1 MKASRKFFSVV
12 HLIAMA
18 GASINSDLFYNLD
31 PNLILHSAEKNGYQ
45 VTGELIQLNSY
56 ENRVFEIK
64 LENQNSIIAKYYRPG
79 RWSAETILDEHNFT
93 AELKNE
99 SLEVAEAL
107 KLKNGSTLDQIES
120 INYAFFNKVR
130 GRLVQEFRPDHYK
143 KLGRWIARLHNIG
156 RRKEAVH
163 RGYLGPSEDKKW
175 PLLETLL
182 NRVSPE
188 VSQRYEKAAI
198 EIFETLDDYLQDVPF
213 IRTHGDLHRGNI
225 LEAADQSFVVVD
237 FDDMINGPVIQDFW
251 MLLPSDETEGSIEF
265 ENLVEGYSELSA
277 FPHEQLELIPWLR
290 GYRIINYAI
299 WIMTRWKDPSF
310 PKLFPDFGSYS
321 YWAEETESLEKIL
334 YRV

>member
-1 MKASRKFFSVV
+1 MLNTTVDT
-12 HLIAMA
+12 
-18 GASINSDLFYNLD
+18 DLFYNLD
-31 PNLILHSAEKNGYQ
+31 PNLILLSAERNGYQ

-79 RWSAETILDEHNFT
+79 RWSKETILDEHEFT
-93 AELKNE
+93 AELKRE

-107 KLKNGSTLDQIES
+107 ILKNGSTLDQIEK

-130 GRLVQEFRPDHYK
+130 GRLVQEFRPEHYK

-156 RRKEAVH
+156 RRKDAVH
-163 RGYLGPSEDKKW
+163 RAFLGPSEDNKW
-175 PLLETLL
+175 NSLEQLL
-182 NRVSPE
+182 RMVSPE
-188 VSQRYEKAAI
+188 VRGRYEKAALQ
-198 EIFETLDDYLQDVPF
+198 IFENLDDQLQDVPF

-225 LEAADQSFVVVD
+225 LEAADESFVVVD

-251 MLLPSDETEGSIEF
+251 MLLPSAETSGSIEY
-265 ENLVEGYSELSA
+265 ENLVAGYSELSD
-277 FPHEQLELIPWLR
+277 FPEEQLELIPLLR

-299 WIMTRWKDPSF
+299 WIMNRWKDPSF

-321 YWAEETESLEKIL
+321 YWAEETESLEKVL
-334 YRV
+334 FTS

>member
-1 MKASRKFFSVV
+1 M
-12 HLIAMA
+12 LIDTK
-18 GASINSDLFYNLD
+18 NSDLFYTLD
-31 PNLILHSAEKNGYQ
+31 PNLILLSAEKNGFS

-64 LENQNSIIAKYYRPG
+64 LENKNSIIAKYYRPG
-79 RWSAETILDEHNFT
+79 RWSSATILDEHNFT
-93 AELKNE
+93 AELKKE

-107 KLKNGSTLDQIES
+107 ILKNGSTLDQIDD

-130 GRLVQEFRPDHYK
+130 GRLVQEFRPEHYK

-156 RRKEAVH
+156 RRQEAQH
-163 RGYLGPSEDKKW
+163 RGFLGPSEDHKW
-175 PLLETLL
+175 ELLESLL

-188 VSQRYEKAAI
+188 VSGRYEKAAVQ
-198 EIFETLDDYLQDVPF
+198 IFETLDERLQDIPF

-225 LEAADQSFVVVD
+225 LEAADESFVIVD
-237 FDDMINGPVIQDFW
+237 FDDMINGPIIQDFW
-251 MLLPSDETEGSIEF
+251 MLLPSEETKGSVEY
-265 ENLVEGYSELSA
+265 ENLVEGYSELSD
-277 FPHEQLELIPWLR
+277 FPEDQLELIPWLR

-334 YRV
+334 YRAT